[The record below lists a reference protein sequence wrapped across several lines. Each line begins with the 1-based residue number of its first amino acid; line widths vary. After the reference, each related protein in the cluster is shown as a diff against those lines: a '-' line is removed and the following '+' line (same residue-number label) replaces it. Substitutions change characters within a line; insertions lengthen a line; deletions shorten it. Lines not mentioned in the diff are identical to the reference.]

1 VGVPEEAVRA
11 AEALGWRRGTVRE
24 TSGAW
29 LFYSPDG
36 GLVCRVPKAELP
48 GDVAGIK
55 VELDDVP
62 ADVIA
67 RAFSR
72 GWREGGVEA
81 MSWGWIFRSE
91 DAPPVVIGSRL
102 GYGLTSLED
111 IVETAWA
118 QGFRVEETE
127 HGWYFYPP
135 DRIDACCGI
144 ARSQTDNP
152 RVLRNLV
159 AALRQAGLCAT
170 APPHSP
176 PDVSRAA
183 P

>member
-1 VGVPEEAVRA
+1 MGAPEEAVRA
-11 AEALGWRRGTVRE
+11 AEDLGWRPGTVRE

-29 LFYSPDG
+29 LFYSRDG

-48 GDVAGIK
+48 GDAAGIA
-55 VELDDVP
+55 VQLDNVP

-72 GWREGGVEA
+72 GWREGRVEA
-81 MSWGWIFRSE
+81 TSWGWIFRSG
-91 DAPPVVIGSRL
+91 DAPPVVIGGRP
-102 GYGLTSLED
+102 GYSLASLED
-111 IVETAWA
+111 VVETAWA

-135 DRIDACCGI
+135 DRVDACCGI
-144 ARSQTDNP
+144 ARSQADNP
-152 RVLRNLV
+152 RVLHNLV
-159 AALRQAGLCAT
+159 AALRQAGLCVA
-170 APPHSP
+170 APRHGP